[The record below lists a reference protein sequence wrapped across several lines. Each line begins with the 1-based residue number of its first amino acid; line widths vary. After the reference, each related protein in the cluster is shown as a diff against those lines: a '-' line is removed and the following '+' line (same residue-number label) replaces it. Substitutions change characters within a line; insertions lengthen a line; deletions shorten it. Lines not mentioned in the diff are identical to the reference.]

1 MKKNNGKEYE
11 IWTKEIYEE
20 IIKQEGFPG
29 ANIQHDVTIQGLTT
43 SHQIDIFFSYN
54 LAGTTHGIAFECK
67 DYKARVSQEK
77 IMAFKSKIDDI
88 REVTKGIFVAR
99 NGFQKGAISFAK
111 AHRIELIELREPK
124 EIDWNGFIKTIIL
137 SLDIISINKI
147 LDIKLE
153 ADKVWKKEHGVGLS
167 LVQFKGSPKNIYF
180 YNDKLEKREAMSE
193 LINKL
198 PVKNGNAGIFEHI
211 YYFPDDTYIL
221 DNTNKFLKINSIS
234 FKYEVAI
241 SKQEIILDGGDS
253 VKAIQKYPLTN
264 EHRFISK

>member
-111 AHRIELIELREPK
+111 AHRIELVELREPK

-137 SLDIISINKI
+137 SLNIISINKI

-153 ADKVWKKEHGVGLS
+153 ADKV
-167 LVQFKGSPKNIYF
+167 
-180 YNDKLEKREAMSE
+180 
-193 LINKL
+193 
-198 PVKNGNAGIFEHI
+198 
-211 YYFPDDTYIL
+211 
-221 DNTNKFLKINSIS
+221 
-234 FKYEVAI
+234 
-241 SKQEIILDGGDS
+241 
-253 VKAIQKYPLTN
+253 
-264 EHRFISK
+264 